1 MTVISPE
8 DLRLLDKL
16 TEAMGDSEGQTTD
29 EIRQELREDG
39 IDIDQVEATLER
51 YRLELEA
58 RAKKE

>member
-1 MTVISPE
+1 MISPE